1 MTQPPPAEQSAALAA
16 LSGMELDPGARRDV
30 AYVLMIA
37 EAQRR
42 GITWRQIASALGCE
56 NGPAAK
62 RAAKR
67 LARSAQS
74 AMLRGAA
81 AREVA
86 ADGVRIPSHTP

>member
-1 MTQPPPAEQSAALAA
+1 VTPPTTSEQSAALSA
-16 LSGMELDPGARRDV
+16 LSGMQLDSTQRRDV

-56 NGPAAK
+56 NGAAAK

-67 LARSAQS
+67 LARSAQK
-74 AMLRGAA
+74 AMLANAA
-81 AREVA
+81 AGA
-86 ADGVRIPSHTP
+86 GK

>member
-1 MTQPPPAEQSAALAA
+1 VTPPTAAEQSAALSA

-42 GITWRQIASALGCE
+42 GVTWRQIASALGCE

-67 LARSAQS
+67 LAKSAQS
-74 AMLRGAA
+74 AMLQAA
-81 AREVA
+81 ATGGE
-86 ADGVRIPSHTP
+86 